1 MSAADFTALRNRMV
15 DNQLRTTDVTNHAVL
30 SAFLSVPREI
40 FVPAAKQE
48 LSYLDTD
55 VDLGNGRYV
64 MEPSPLA
71 KLIQLAEIKTSD
83 VVLVIGTGTG
93 YGAAIVG
100 QLAKSVIAIEE
111 DAGLAAEAGRTLAA
125 VGARN
130 VEVMTGALIG
140 GAKSKAPFD
149 VIIIEGAVD
158 TVPESLTA
166 QLAEGGRLVAVE
178 GVNLTGVARVHVKS
192 GNSVSA
198 RRGFNLAI
206 KPLAAFRAVPA
217 FSL

>member
-130 VEVMTGALIG
+130 VEVMTGELIG

-158 TVPESLTA
+158 TVPESLAA

>member
-130 VEVMTGALIG
+130 VEVMTGELIG

>member
-71 KLIQLAEIKTSD
+71 KLIQLAEIKNSD

-130 VEVMTGALIG
+130 VEVMTGELIG

-158 TVPESLTA
+158 TVPESLAA

>member
-100 QLAKSVIAIEE
+100 QLAKSGIAIEE

-130 VEVMTGALIG
+130 VEVMTGELIG

>member
-55 VDLGNGRYV
+55 VYLGNGRYV

>member
-1 MSAADFTALRNRMV
+1 MDAS
-15 DNQLRTTDVTNHAVL
+15 Q
-30 SAFLSVPREI
+30 
-40 FVPAAKQE
+40 
-48 LSYLDTD
+48 
-55 VDLGNGRYV
+55 
-64 MEPSPLA
+64 LA
-71 KLIQLAEIKTSD
+71 KLIQLAEIKNSD

-130 VEVMTGALIG
+130 VEVMTGELIG

-158 TVPESLTA
+158 TVPESLAA

>member
-1 MSAADFTALRNRMV
+1 MSAADFTALRTRMV

-40 FVPAAKQE
+40 FVPAAKRE
-48 LSYLDTD
+48 LAYLDAD
-55 VDLGNGRYV
+55 VDIGNGRYV

-71 KLIQLAEIKTSD
+71 KLVQLADIKLSD
-83 VVLVIGTGTG
+83 RVMVIGAGTG

-100 QLAKSVIAIEE
+100 QLAKSVIAVEE
-111 DAGLAAEAGRTLAA
+111 DAGLAAEAERALAMVDA
-125 VGARN
+125 GN
-130 VEVMTGALIG
+130 IEVVTGELSG

-158 TVPESLTA
+158 AVPETLTV

-178 GVNLTGVARVHVKS
+178 GVNLTGVARVHLRS
-192 GNSVSA
+192 GKTVSA
-198 RRGFNLAI
+198 RRGFNLAV
-206 KPLAAFRAVPA
+206 KPLLAFQAEPA